1 MKLSVMKRSNGKD
14 SNGKDSNGKELKLLD
29 QAIMLGW
36 AIF

>member
-1 MKLSVMKRSNGKD
+1 MKLSVMKR